1 MDGGINAETASIAVE
16 AGARVL
22 VAGSAVFNERE
33 SVGEAISRLRRSVGL
48 S

>member
-1 MDGGINAETASIAVE
+1 VVK

-22 VAGSAVFNERE
+22 VAGAAVFA
-33 SVGEAISRLRRSVGL
+33 SGQTVKEALDELRSV